1 LSIAGRPSGAR
12 LPAAIDALS
21 PIADALGTI
30 ADIGPVRS
38 LTQPLAAATWTL
50 VGIAESLLE
59 VRIVV
64 ARALAMRRI
73 VLPVLDAGA
82 AVDVDAAAPIDV
94 AAAPVTAAAPITARR
109 PAARSSAGGRKRF
122 KRAANQ
128 EAKPVPPL

>member
-1 LSIAGRPSGAR
+1 LSRHCRRHPASTHATSRRRAVPADGLSIAGRPSGAR

-73 VLPVLDAGA
+73 CAAVLDAGA
-82 AVDVDAAAPIDV
+82 AVD
-94 AAAPVTAAAPITARR
+94 
-109 PAARSSAGGRKRF
+109 GL
-122 KRAANQ
+122 
-128 EAKPVPPL
+128 PPQ